1 MLTQN
6 LFAMSGPP
14 STDEVQRWL
23 LLDERVARHPAP
35 RRDVGA
41 GARVEGDEPEPLA
54 RRHRGDTDHEL
65 QDEIAA
71 AKIPSVPLDVG
82 GAARP
87 HACAPPTSSGTLGI
101 LAAAISS
108 WSS

>member
-41 GARVEGDEPEPLA
+41 GARVEGDEPEHLA

-71 AKIPSVPLDVG
+71 AKIPSVPLD
-82 GAARP
+82 RSEE
-87 HACAPPTSSGTLGI
+87 HTSELQSRGHLVCR
-101 LAAAISS
+101 LLLE
-108 WSS
+108 